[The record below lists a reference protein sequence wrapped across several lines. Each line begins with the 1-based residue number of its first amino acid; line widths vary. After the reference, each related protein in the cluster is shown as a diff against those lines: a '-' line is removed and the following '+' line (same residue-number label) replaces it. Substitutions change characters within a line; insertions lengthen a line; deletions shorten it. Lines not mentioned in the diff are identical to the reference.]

1 MWIDPER
8 ELFVIVLTN
17 QVLPREPAAPIAILA
32 DVRADVADIAVG
44 AMNAGDDEPLV
55 LRADRQIG
63 WKGMR
68 NED

>member
-1 MWIDPER
+1 
-8 ELFVIVLTN
+8 VLTN
-17 QVLPREPAAPIAILA
+17 QVLPRDPAVPIAILA
-32 DVRADVADIAVG
+32 DVRADVADVAVG
-44 AMNAGDDEPLV
+44 AMAAGDDDRPLV